1 MLQMHPGS
9 FGDQRFTSEAPN
21 SSNALLSL
29 PTRVSLGPRGPH
41 QTRPEHRAPRPARDG
56 ACLDTVKVRSLSSAQ
71 CLTCENPFSSER
83 FGRVKK
89 DEEKVKLE
97 AKGGAKASAPE
108 WESGGQRGRKKHGA
122 LFGGRGE
129 ESFICG
135 SLPGS
140 SCERRERRET
150 ERRETERRER
160 ERERGERDE
169 RDEKEMREMRE
180 MRETV
185 RQ

>member
-1 MLQMHPGS
+1 MASTLVAMASNLLASCYYVSHQSSMAQHPVFLRTAKLSQVTQRGMLLLGSWAVAFASKTVVGPPPTAKIVSTPG
-9 FGDQRFTSEAPN
+9 TNE
-21 SSNALLSL
+21 SL
-29 PTRVSLGPRGPH
+29 R
-41 QTRPEHRAPRPARDG
+41 
-56 ACLDTVKVRSLSSAQ
+56 CI
-71 CLTCENPFSSER
+71 
-83 FGRVKK
+83 
-89 DEEKVKLE
+89 LE

-160 ERERGERDE
+160 ERERRER
-169 RDEKEMREMRE
+169 
-180 MRETV
+180 
-185 RQ
+185 

>member
-1 MLQMHPGS
+1 MR
-9 FGDQRFTSEAPN
+9 FG
-21 SSNALLSL
+21 SL
-29 PTRVSLGPRGPH
+29 PLEESMARSGPH
-41 QTRPEHRAPRPARDG
+41 RGIKGKTCRLLG
-56 ACLDTVKVRSLSSAQ
+56 SCRSLAGPASKPCPMTQAIMRTS
-71 CLTCENPFSSER
+71 LLIHLYI
-83 FGRVKK
+83 
-89 DEEKVKLE
+89 LE

-160 ERERGERDE
+160 EREE
-169 RDEKEMREMRE
+169 REMRE
-180 MRETV
+180 MRK
-185 RQ
+185 R